1 MPAAVECIELTK
13 DFPVGFWRPRP
24 VRALDHLSLAIEAGE
39 IFGLLGHNGAGKT
52 TTLKLL
58 LRLIF
63 PTSGEAR
70 ILGQPPGAAAGRIGY
85 LPENPYFYD
94 YLRCRELVAYYAE
107 LSGLPASVRPARV
120 AWALERTGMSAAAAT
135 PLRKCSKGMV
145 QRIGLAQ
152 AIVHRPAVLFLDEP
166 MSGLD
171 PLGRRQVRDLILE
184 LKADGATVIFSTHIL
199 SDAEQL
205 CDRVAIL
212 QKGRLAAQGPLD
224 QLLAGEEDRLEISFV
239 QSGAARQAVVSRAA
253 LWPHLQQLR
262 AAGAA
267 IIAISPI
274 RRNLEEIFLSPGAPP
289 APSPNG
295 RARSAAS
302 NATGADGGAGTGAAA
317 TPPPASAAGAG
328 RPNERP

>member
-1 MPAAVECIELTK
+1 MAAVECVDLTK
-13 DFPVGFWRPRP
+13 DFPRGFWRPRP
-24 VRALDHLSLAIEAGE
+24 VRALDHVSLAVERGE

-63 PTSGEAR
+63 PTSGQAR
-70 ILGQPPGAAAGRIGY
+70 ILGQPPGAAARQIGY

-94 YLRCRELVAYYAE
+94 YLRCHELVAYYAE
-107 LSGLPASVRPARV
+107 LSGVAKAERAARV
-120 AWALERTGMSAAAAT
+120 AWALERTGMTAAAQT

-145 QRIGLAQ
+145 QRVGLAQ

-184 LKADGATVIFSTHIL
+184 LKAEGATVVFSTHIL

-212 QKGRLAAQGPLD
+212 RKGRVAAAGRLE
-224 QLLAGEEDRLEISFV
+224 QLLAGEEDRVEIAYL
-239 QSGAARQAVVSRAA
+239 QAGAAAHREAPRAA
-253 LWPHLQQLR
+253 LWSELERLR
-262 AAGAA
+262 GAGATVTA
-267 IIAISPI
+267 INPV
-274 RRNLEEIFLSPGAPP
+274 RRSLEEIFLSPD
-289 APSPNG
+289 S
-295 RARSAAS
+295 SAAP
-302 NATGADGGAGTGAAA
+302 GAAAGTGSRAKAQEA
-317 TPPPASAAGAG
+317 PQ
-328 RPNERP
+328 

>member
-1 MPAAVECIELTK
+1 MPAAVECLDLTK
-13 DFPVGFWRPRP
+13 DFPAGFWRPRP
-24 VRALDHLSLAIEAGE
+24 VRALDHLSLTIAPGE

-63 PTSGEAR
+63 PTSGQAS
-70 ILGQPPGAAAGRIGY
+70 ILGQPPGAAAGQIGY

-107 LSGLPASVRPARV
+107 LAGLPASVRAARV
-120 AWALERTGMSAAAAT
+120 AWALERTGMSAAAET

-184 LKADGATVIFSTHIL
+184 LKAGGATVIFSTHIL

-224 QLLAGEEDRLEISFV
+224 QLLAGEDDRLEISFV
-239 QSGAARQAVVSRAA
+239 QSGAARQAEVPRAA
-253 LWPHLQQLR
+253 LLPQLEQLR
-262 AAGAA
+262 AAGATITA
-267 IIAISPI
+267 VSPI
-274 RRNLEEIFLSPGAPP
+274 RRSLEEIFLSPGAPP
-289 APSPNG
+289 APPSPGRRATAAADG
-295 RARSAAS
+295 RAAP
-302 NATGADGGAGTGAAA
+302 TGA
-317 TPPPASAAGAG
+317 PQAG
-328 RPNERP
+328 RPRESR

>member
-1 MPAAVECIELTK
+1 MLAVECIELTK
-13 DFPVGFWRPRP
+13 DYRAGFWRPRP
-24 VRALDHLSLAIEAGE
+24 IRALDHLSLTVEQGE

-70 ILGQPPGAAAGRIGY
+70 ILGQPAGTMARQIGY

-94 YLRCRELVAYYAE
+94 YLRCRELVEYYAE
-107 LSGLPASVRPARV
+107 LAHVPARERRQRV
-120 AWALERTGMSAAAAT
+120 AWALDRVGMTGAAET
-135 PLRKCSKGMV
+135 SLRKCSKGMV
-145 QRIGLAQ
+145 QRVGLAQ

-184 LKADGATVIFSTHIL
+184 LKSGGATVVFSTHIL

-212 QKGRLAAQGPLD
+212 QKGRLAGQGRLD
-224 QLLAGEEDRLEISFV
+224 TLLAGEEDKVELVF
-239 QSGAARQAVVSRAA
+239 AQAGPPQHRVVAKA
-253 LWPHLQQLR
+253 ELWSQLDQLR
-262 AAGAA
+262 AQGAVIHA
-267 IIAISPI
+267 VTPL
-274 RRNLEEIFLSPGAPP
+274 RRSLEEIFLSPGAPP
-289 APSPNG
+289 ASG
-295 RARSAAS
+295 
-302 NATGADGGAGTGAAA
+302 GQQGGAAGTA
-317 TPPPASAAGAG
+317 PASIPVEA
-328 RPNERP
+328 RRR